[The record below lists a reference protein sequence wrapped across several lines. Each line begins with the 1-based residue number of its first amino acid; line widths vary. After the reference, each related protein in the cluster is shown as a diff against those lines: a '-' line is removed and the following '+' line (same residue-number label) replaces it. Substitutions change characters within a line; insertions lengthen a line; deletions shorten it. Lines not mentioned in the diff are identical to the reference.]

1 MPKMKTKSTLKRRF
15 SETAN
20 GLVKTGRSG
29 HNHFLRKRS
38 RRANVAGRKASYL
51 NEAHQDQVKKLA
63 PYGLK
68 K

>member
-1 MPKMKTKSTLKRRF
+1 MPKLKTKSSVKKRF

-29 HNHFLRKRS
+29 HNHFLRHKS
-38 RRANVAGRKASYL
+38 KRANVAGRKVGYL
-51 NEAHQDQVKKLA
+51 NEAHTDQVKTLA

-68 K
+68 